1 MMDEQ
6 TPATAPGAYQGPER
20 RQRRERRAGFRGGRR
35 FSDVARVGTIAA
47 MTALAAARGVWAA
60 EPAARATPSASSRSG
75 PMRFGIDVDS
85 VKALRNKGVD
95 VSYGT
100 FWVGSWTG
108 RYGWG
113 EADAQLKL
121 AKNAGITPVVNWWY
135 WGDDIS
141 PRFVEQGG
149 TDKYHPD
156 IRKDKATWYKMSQ
169 ELADHITK
177 TMGDRDAIVVIETEF
192 NKGGIENYEPFD
204 QYLADVE
211 NIFHQKGNIKVVL
224 GFGNWG
230 AQQWHR
236 FDRAAAEADLV
247 GTQLLQSS
255 VRDKSTYLNAVDTV
269 VAGTKTLHNLFHKPV
284 LLIDFV
290 LSSYPEPTY
299 EANQAKVVKELFTRL
314 PELKAAG
321 LEGMIWRML
330 KDDPKFDTANY
341 HGEAERHW
349 GLVRADGSFKTAYG
363 TFVTGIAEERAAGR
377 PSN

>member
-1 MMDEQ
+1 MDEQ
-6 TPATAPGAYQGPER
+6 MPVVVTDAYRGPER
-20 RQRRERRAGFRGGRR
+20 RQRAERRAGFRGGRR
-35 FSDVARVGTIAA
+35 LSDMARAGTIAA
-47 MTALAAARGVWAA
+47 MATLAAARGVSAA
-60 EPAARATPSASSRSG
+60 EPAARAPRTSASQTG
-75 PMRFGIDVDS
+75 PMRFGVDVDS
-85 VKALRNKGVD
+85 VKMLRSKGVD

-100 FWVGSWTG
+100 FWVGSWTE

-113 EADAQLKL
+113 DADSQLKL
-121 AKNAGITPVVNWWY
+121 AKSAGITPVVNWWY

-149 TDKYHPD
+149 RDKYHPD
-156 IRKDKATWYKMSQ
+156 IKKDKATWYRMSQ

-177 TMGDRDAIVVIETEF
+177 TMGDREAIVVVETEF
-192 NKGGIENYEPFD
+192 NKGGIEHYAPFD
-204 QYLADVE
+204 QYLTDVE
-211 NIFHQKGNIKVVL
+211 KIFHQKGNIKVVL

-230 AQQWHR
+230 SQQWGR
-236 FDRAAAEADLV
+236 FDRAAAEADIV

-269 VAGTKTLHNLFHKPV
+269 VTGTRTLHELFHKPV

-321 LEGMIWRML
+321 LEGVIWRML
-330 KDDPKFDTANY
+330 KDDQRFDTANY

-349 GLVRADGSFKTAYG
+349 GLVRADGSFKTAYA
-363 TFVTGIAEERAAGR
+363 TFVSGIAEERRAAR

>member
-1 MMDEQ
+1 MHDQ
-6 TPATAPGAYQGPER
+6 SPKALPGAYRGPQR
-20 RQRRERRAGFRGGRR
+20 RQRAERRAGFRGGRR
-35 FSDVARVGTIAA
+35 LSDVARVGAIAA
-47 MTALAAARGVWAA
+47 MATLAGARGVSAA
-60 EPAARATPSASSRSG
+60 EPAAHRTASSASETA

-85 VKALRNKGVD
+85 VKTLRNKGVD

-100 FWVGSWTG
+100 FWVGSWTE

-113 EADAQLKL
+113 EADSQLKL

-149 TDKYHPD
+149 PDKYHPD
-156 IRKDKATWYKMSQ
+156 IKKDKATWYRMSR

-177 TMGDRDAIVVIETEF
+177 TMGDREAIVVIETEF
-192 NKGGIENYEPFD
+192 NKGGIENYTPFD
-204 QYLADVE
+204 QYLTDVE
-211 NIFHQKGNIKVVL
+211 KIFHHEGKIKVVL

-230 AQQWHR
+230 SQQWGR
-236 FDRAAAEADLV
+236 FGRAAAEADLV

-255 VRDKSTYLNAVDTV
+255 VRDKSTYLNSIDTV
-269 VAGTKTLHNLFHKPV
+269 VAGTGKLHALFHKPV

-314 PELKAAG
+314 PELKTAG
-321 LEGMIWRML
+321 LEGVIWRML
-330 KDDPKFDTANY
+330 KDNPKFDTANY

-349 GLVRADGSFKTAYG
+349 GLVRADGTFKTAYA
-363 TFVTGIAEERAAGR
+363 TFMSGVAEERAAAR
-377 PSN
+377 ASN